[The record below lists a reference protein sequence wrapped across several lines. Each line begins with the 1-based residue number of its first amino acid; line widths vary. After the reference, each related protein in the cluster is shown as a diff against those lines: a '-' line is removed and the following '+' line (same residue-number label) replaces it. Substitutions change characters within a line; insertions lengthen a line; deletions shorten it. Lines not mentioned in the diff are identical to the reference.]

1 MKILAFSDVHM
12 NVGFM
17 QQVVVHS
24 AAADVVVAAGDSAN
38 KGGSARLVIELL
50 AKIKKPVVMVSG
62 NHDNLMELTKLCDE
76 VAHIHLLHGS
86 GIHIDGIDF
95 YGLGCEVP
103 RRNEENWNEW
113 LSEEAAARMLGDCPK
128 GGVLI
133 SHSPAYGFCDL
144 QIYGANEG
152 SEAILKCVKNKQP
165 KLHLC
170 GHIHN
175 AWGVSSRIG
184 DTPTHNLGPSM
195 NWFEI

>member
-12 NVGFM
+12 NIDFM
-17 QQVVVHS
+17 DEVVAQS
-24 AAADVVVAAGDSAN
+24 ASADVVIAAGDFAN
-38 KGGSARLVIELL
+38 RGGSAALILEQI
-50 AKIKKPVVMVSG
+50 AKIEKPVVMVSG
-62 NHDNLMELTKLCDE
+62 NHDNLMELTKLCDGLE
-76 VAHIHLLHGS
+76 HVYLLHG
-86 GIHIDGIDF
+86 DGICIQGMDF

-103 RRNEENWNEW
+103 RTNQENWNEW
-113 LSEEAAARMLGDCPK
+113 LGEDAAERMLEKCPS
-128 GGVLI
+128 GAVLVT
-133 SHSPAYGFCDL
+133 HSPACGHCDL

-152 SEAILKCVKNKQP
+152 SAAVLDCVKNKQP

-184 DTPTHNLGPSM
+184 NTPTHNLGPSV